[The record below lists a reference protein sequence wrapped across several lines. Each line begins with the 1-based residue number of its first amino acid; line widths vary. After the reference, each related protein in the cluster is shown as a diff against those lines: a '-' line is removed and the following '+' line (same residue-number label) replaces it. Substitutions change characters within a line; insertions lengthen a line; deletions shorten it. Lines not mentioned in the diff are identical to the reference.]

1 MVYAAVAIAGVLC
14 VLDLLLTF
22 LVIRWARRQ
31 FAQFAWLAN
40 RGNFFLPSSL
50 PVGSKAPEFEV
61 TTISGVTRSL
71 ASLTGARSAV
81 GFLSVN
87 CGPCR
92 EQLPEFKEYARTVP
106 GGARQVL
113 AVVAGDSERD
123 QDAIAEFVGELDGV
137 ASVVVEPV
145 RAGAAGQAFA
155 VNRWPTFLVLDEDG
169 KIEAGGA
176 VVRAL
181 SASGRQRQPA

>member
-1 MVYAAVAIAGVLC
+1 MIYLAIAIGGVLC

-22 LVIRWARRQ
+22 MVIRWARRQ
-31 FAQFAWLAN
+31 FAQLAN
-40 RGNFFLPSSL
+40 RGNFFMPSPLPI
-50 PVGSKAPEFEV
+50 GSKAPEFEV
-61 TTISGVTRSL
+61 TTVAGVTRSL
-71 ASLTGARSAV
+71 ADLTGARSAV

-92 EQLPEFKEYARTVP
+92 AQLAEFKEYARTVP

-113 AVVAGDSERD
+113 AVVAGDAERD
-123 QDAIAEFVGELDGV
+123 KDAIAEFIGELDGI

-145 RAGAAGQAFA
+145 REGAAGKAFS

-169 KIEAGGA
+169 KIEAGGPA
-176 VVRAL
+176 VRML
-181 SASGRQRQPA
+181 SASGRQRQPV